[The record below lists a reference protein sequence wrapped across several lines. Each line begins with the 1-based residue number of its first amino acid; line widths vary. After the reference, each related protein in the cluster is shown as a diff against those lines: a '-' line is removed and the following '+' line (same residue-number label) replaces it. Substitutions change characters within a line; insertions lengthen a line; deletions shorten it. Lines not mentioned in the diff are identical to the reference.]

1 MKYKT
6 EKHITLLFLRILRTD
21 CFKVDVGL
29 ILYII
34 TSRIEETEK
43 ACSWACLSKNGQVG
57 EFAKFMMHSSWY
69 KMWDRQTFLSFWA
82 IFCPFT
88 PLTTC
93 KTNILKN
100 EKMKKAPGDIIFLH
114 LGNTNDNY
122 MMYASCDM
130 ERDRIFCHFRPFL
143 PCYPQ
148 QPKKSKFWKN
158 GNKNLVILSFYISV
172 LKIMIIC
179 STIPDIWHVINFYF
193 SFFLGFFFLAY
204 YT

>member
-1 MKYKT
+1 MS
-6 EKHITLLFLRILRTD
+6 ILV
-21 CFKVDVGL
+21 KKWS
-29 ILYII
+29 
-34 TSRIEETEK
+34 SRGICKIYDFEYVTYAHAWFVK
-43 ACSWACLSKNGQVG
+43 AC
-57 EFAKFMMHSSWY
+57 MMHSSWY

-193 SFFLGFFFLAY
+193 SFFLGFFFFFLLY
-204 YT
+204 LKNQD

>member
-1 MKYKT
+1 M
-6 EKHITLLFLRILRTD
+6 
-21 CFKVDVGL
+21 
-29 ILYII
+29 
-34 TSRIEETEK
+34 
-43 ACSWACLSKNGQVG
+43 
-57 EFAKFMMHSSWY
+57 
-69 KMWDRQTFLSFWA
+69 SFWA

-143 PCYPQ
+143 PVTHNN
-148 QPKKSKFWKN
+148 PKN
-158 GNKNLVILSFYISV
+158 Q
-172 LKIMIIC
+172 
-179 STIPDIWHVINFYF
+179 NFEKMEIK
-193 SFFLGFFFLAY
+193 
-204 YT
+204 TW